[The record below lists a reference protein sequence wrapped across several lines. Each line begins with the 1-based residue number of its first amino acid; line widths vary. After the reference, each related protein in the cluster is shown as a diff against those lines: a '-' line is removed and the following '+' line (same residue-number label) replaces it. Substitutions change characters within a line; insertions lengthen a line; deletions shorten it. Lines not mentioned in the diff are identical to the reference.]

1 MLEHPSH
8 FLTFVVAFDRTYAC
22 IMEDTSSL
30 LLSYYKCNLALSYL
44 QSIQQITNLK
54 QIKYTTNK
62 VSIDFVSS
70 NKTEI
75 YIKQ

>member
-22 IMEDTSSL
+22 IMENTPSL
-30 LLSYYKCNLALSYL
+30 LVSSYKCNIALSFL
-44 QSIQQITNLK
+44 QSIQQITNSK
-54 QIKYTTNK
+54 QIKYTNNK
-62 VSIDFVSS
+62 VSNDFVSS
-70 NKTEI
+70 IKTEI